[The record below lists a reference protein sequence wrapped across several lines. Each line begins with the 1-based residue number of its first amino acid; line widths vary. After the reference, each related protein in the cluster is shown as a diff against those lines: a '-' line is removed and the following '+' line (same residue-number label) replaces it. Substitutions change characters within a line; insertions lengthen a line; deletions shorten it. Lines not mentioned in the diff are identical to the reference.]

1 MIPFVDPFA
10 QMCCI
15 FKASY
20 QQTPV
25 LISVFY
31 LNNTNIKKYK
41 VKQSSAYTQ
50 IVLRSA
56 PQSRA
61 T

>member
-1 MIPFVDPFA
+1 MILFA
-10 QMCCI
+10 QMCSF

-25 LISVFY
+25 LISIFY
-31 LNNTNIKKYK
+31 LNNTSRKKYK
-41 VKQSSAYTQ
+41 VKQSSAYAQ

-56 PQSRA
+56 PQSQV